1 MVYKVLGT
9 ISAILLFLQM
19 SLFVLR
25 RAYKYLP
32 KKPNWFPPILKFL
45 KSAHIYTGIALL
57 IIGFIH
63 GYFALGTIKLHTGLI
78 LWMGILFAF
87 LGFLFKNKFGKKWIV
102 YHRTLGFILIGLF
115 FLHYFF
121 PWLIK

>member
-9 ISAILLFLQM
+9 TSAILLFLQI
-19 SLFVLR
+19 SLFVMR

-57 IIGFIH
+57 IIGF
-63 GYFALGTIKLHTGLI
+63 
-78 LWMGILFAF
+78 
-87 LGFLFKNKFGKKWIV
+87 N
-102 YHRTLGFILIGLF
+102 
-115 FLHYFF
+115 
-121 PWLIK
+121 PWLLCFGNDKITHGSYSLDGYTFCIFRFLVQKQVW